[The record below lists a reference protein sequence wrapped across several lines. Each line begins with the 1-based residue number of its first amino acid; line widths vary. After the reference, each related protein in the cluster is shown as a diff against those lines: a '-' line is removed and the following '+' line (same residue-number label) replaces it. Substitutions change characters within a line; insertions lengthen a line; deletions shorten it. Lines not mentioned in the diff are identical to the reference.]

1 MTERQ
6 YLSVSDIL
14 ILHKALIEKFGGE
27 DGVLNFS
34 GLQSA
39 VARPQAGYYSNI
51 QAEAC
56 ALFQS
61 LWLNHPFV
69 DGNKRVA
76 VAALDTFLRINGCR
90 LMTSHRELQEVFLNL
105 SDSLLRDFNSLT
117 ENLSS
122 LIIQD

>member
-1 MTERQ
+1 M
-6 YLSVSDIL
+6 
-14 ILHKALIEKFGGE
+14 FGGE
-27 DGVLNFS
+27 EGILNFS

-51 QAEAC
+51 QEEAC

-76 VAALDTFLRINGCR
+76 VAAMDTFLRINSFRIIANQGE
-90 LMTSHRELQEVFLNL
+90 SQEIFLNL
-105 SDSLLRDFNSLT
+105 NDILIKDFSLLK
-117 ENLSS
+117 EYLSP
-122 LIIQD
+122 LIIED